1 VVTEVKILEL
11 VNLNTNLV
19 LRALYKEPRLFK
31 AAVCSYGFS
40 DLFGLAAET
49 HRFEKAYNYH
59 LIAPESDRKT
69 WEERSMGD
77 KLDKIQTPLLLYH
90 GKDDPVVPFQ
100 QSVQIHDT
108 LKKKGIK
115 TELVLFEGEGHGF
128 RQSANV
134 EEVLKGTL
142 RFFEEAMEVSFCE

>member
-1 VVTEVKILEL
+1 M
-11 VNLNTNLV
+11 
-19 LRALYKEPRLFK
+19 
-31 AAVCSYGFS
+31 
-40 DLFGLAAET
+40 
-49 HRFEKAYNYH
+49 
-59 LIAPESDRKT
+59 IAPESDRKT

-115 TELVLFEGEGHGF
+115 TELFLFDAEGHGF

-142 RFFEEAMEVSFCE
+142 RFFKEAMEAAEVSCF